1 MWINNE
7 EMLNFYCNMQEK
19 QNVSNML
26 YNRKVEIETNE
37 CNIKIYEKRLKELQH
52 QYIGKYKELLVSYY
66 KEELKNL
73 KKYNKEIKKINKK
86 YQELYELM

>member
-52 QYIGKYKELLVSYY
+52 QYIGKYKELLVIYY

>member
-1 MWINNE
+1 M
-7 EMLNFYCNMQEK
+7 Y
-19 QNVSNML
+19 V
-26 YNRKVEIETNE
+26 
-37 CNIKIYEKRLKELQH
+37 
-52 QYIGKYKELLVSYY
+52 GKYKEFLVSYY